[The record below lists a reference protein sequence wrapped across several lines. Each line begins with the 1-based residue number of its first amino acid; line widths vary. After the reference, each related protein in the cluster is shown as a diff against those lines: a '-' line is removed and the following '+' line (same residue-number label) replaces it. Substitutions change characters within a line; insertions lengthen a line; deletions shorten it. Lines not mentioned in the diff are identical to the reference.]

1 MVIEPSK
8 RISVVAA
15 ALSADVRTAA
25 RMAREAG
32 FGGLQFDAVS
42 KAFDATDLS
51 QSGLREFSHI
61 LSSQGQQL
69 VGLRYDVGQHGL
81 RPGVDVDRLLW
92 QMSKVMAAAAGLRAP
107 LVCVEVGPLPEP
119 PAKVAPRPK
128 VNPDLAG
135 LLILPPTVEAPPPQ
149 PAEATP
155 AELAH
160 QASVDTAMA
169 ALAQRCDQAGVTL
182 AFRSELSS
190 FAALLRAVQGPRC
203 PWFAIDLDPVAL
215 LRDAWSADEVFSQIA
230 PLIRHV
236 RARDAAVGSDRRTK
250 PLPIGRGDT
259 KWDELLANL
268 EAAGYGGVLTV
279 DPLELTDRLA
289 GASAG
294 LAYLRTKGL

>member
-15 ALSADVRTAA
+15 ALTADVRGAA
-25 RMAREAG
+25 RRARELG
-32 FGGLQFDAVS
+32 FGGLQFDAIS
-42 KAFDATDLS
+42 NTFDATDLS
-51 QSGLREFSHI
+51 QTGQREFAHI

-69 VGLRYDVGQHGL
+69 AGLRYDVGQHGL
-81 RPGVDVDRLLW
+81 RPGVDIDRLLW

-107 LVCVEVGPLPEP
+107 LVCVEVGPLAEP
-119 PAKVAPRPK
+119 PVKVAPKPK
-128 VNPDLAG
+128 INPDMAG
-135 LLILPPTVEAPPPQ
+135 LLILPPTMEAPPP
-149 PAEATP
+149 PPSEATP

-182 AFRSELSS
+182 AFRSDLSS

-215 LRDAWSADEVFSQIA
+215 LRDAWTTDEIFSQIA

-259 KWDELLANL
+259 KWDELLSNL
-268 EAAGYGGVLTV
+268 DAAGYSGHLTV
-279 DPLELTDRLA
+279 DPLELTDRSA
-289 GASAG
+289 GALAG
-294 LAYLRTKGL
+294 LAYLKAKGL